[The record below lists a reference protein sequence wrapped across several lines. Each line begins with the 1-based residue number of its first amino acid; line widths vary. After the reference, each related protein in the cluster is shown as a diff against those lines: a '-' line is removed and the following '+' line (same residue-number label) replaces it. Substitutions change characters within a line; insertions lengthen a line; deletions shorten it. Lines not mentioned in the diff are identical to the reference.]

1 MYSDRVDSVT
11 RATNPSPLS
20 SPLSP
25 LPLPFACRP
34 LLRHLS
40 FRRNH
45 HCHHWRHHLL
55 PSLLS
60 LPSSSFAFFF
70 TIFASFRFFASTR
83 SDASACKAR
92 SRGQTGVF
100 LSLLLPL
107 YTLSRPLDL
116 SSVHVTF
123 HSLPFFPY
131 SSHNYL
137 SQFFDPSYSP
147 LPWYPLYLSVFAILS
162 SVTLSRSLF
171 RSIRARVR
179 LTASLHLPPPCRRLR
194 RYTEICIGAESRAQK
209 ERDYRGPLTYY
220 REPPLACL

>member
-40 FRRNH
+40 LRRNH
-45 HCHHWRHHLL
+45 HCHHRRHHLL
-55 PSLLS
+55 FLLFLL

-70 TIFASFRFFASTR
+70 AVFASFCFFASTR
-83 SDASACKAR
+83 SDASECKAR

-100 LSLLLPL
+100 FSLLLPL
-107 YTLSRPLDL
+107 YTMSRPLDL

-147 LPWYPLYLSVFAILS
+147 LP
-162 SVTLSRSLF
+162 
-171 RSIRARVR
+171 
-179 LTASLHLPPPCRRLR
+179 
-194 RYTEICIGAESRAQK
+194 
-209 ERDYRGPLTYY
+209 
-220 REPPLACL
+220 